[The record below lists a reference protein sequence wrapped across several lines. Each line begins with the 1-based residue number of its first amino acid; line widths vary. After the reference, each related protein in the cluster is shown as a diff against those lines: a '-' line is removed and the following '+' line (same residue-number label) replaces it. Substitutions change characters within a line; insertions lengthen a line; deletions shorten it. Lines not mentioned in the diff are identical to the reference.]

1 MDLQNTQNR
10 RQSYPKDHKKPQN
23 RRKEHPQK
31 RDQSIEKVPSGPLP
45 SDFHKN
51 EPSAKILNP
60 SEVQKS
66 CSRRG
71 GALIFEDHREP
82 TATILN
88 PSEVQK
94 SCSRRGGAL
103 IFDDHTEP
111 SAKKLN
117 PSEVQKSCSRRGGV
131 LIFEDHTE
139 TSLTPPPPP
148 FERPP
153 PRCPEVGPQ
162 AEGGRGVE
170 DQPNYHTPVDPQ
182 RGSADLDMTNCPALC

>member
-1 MDLQNTQNR
+1 MKKYRKTSKRTPNVP
-10 RQSYPKDHKKPQN
+10 PKYAKQTPKLPEGPHMDHKKLQN
-23 RRKEHPQK
+23 ERKEHPQK

-71 GALIFEDHREP
+71 GAFIFEDHREP

-111 SAKKLN
+111 SAK
-117 PSEVQKSCSRRGGV
+117 
-131 LIFEDHTE
+131 H
-139 TSLTPPPPP
+139 
-148 FERPP
+148 
-153 PRCPEVGPQ
+153 
-162 AEGGRGVE
+162 
-170 DQPNYHTPVDPQ
+170 
-182 RGSADLDMTNCPALC
+182 